1 MTYATEL
8 QDAFLA
14 AVAPLPTTN
23 GGIAIVLA
31 TAGPPPAIV
40 PLSTG
45 DIAVEGDMV
54 RLALFAD
61 NSAVRRLGGSCTILV
76 PTEKGPLRVSLQPAV
91 VRETGPLALIEG
103 NIVSIR
109 PSSEPP
115 WALRLDF
122 RPTAEEG
129 REAFVEY
136 WTRVRSWLERRALDQ
151 APQPPAIPQAE

>member
-1 MTYATEL
+1 MMFTAEL
-8 QDAFLA
+8 RGALLT
-14 AVAPLPTTN
+14 AVAPLPTTD

-45 DIAVEGDMV
+45 DIVVDGDMV

-61 NSAVRRLGGSCTILV
+61 TSAVRRLGGSCTILV
-76 PTEKGPLRVSLQPAV
+76 PTEQGPLRVSLQPAV
-91 VRETGPLALIEG
+91 AREAGPLAVIEG
-103 NIVSIR
+103 NIVSLR
-109 PSSEPP
+109 PSAEPP

-122 RPTAEEG
+122 RPTADEG

-136 WTRVRSWLERRALDQ
+136 WTRVRSWLERGALDKT
-151 APQPPAIPQAE
+151 PQPPATP